1 MTHEEWMS
9 RISISAGLV
18 TYTWLID
25 QHTILK
31 NRYLFNQLINCNYK
45 KLVFALVIEGTFN

>member
-9 RISISAGLV
+9 RISISAGMV
-18 TYTWLID
+18 TYTWLVD

-31 NRYLFNQLINCNYK
+31 NRYLFNQLMNCNYK
-45 KLVFALVIEGTFN
+45 KLVFALVIEVTF